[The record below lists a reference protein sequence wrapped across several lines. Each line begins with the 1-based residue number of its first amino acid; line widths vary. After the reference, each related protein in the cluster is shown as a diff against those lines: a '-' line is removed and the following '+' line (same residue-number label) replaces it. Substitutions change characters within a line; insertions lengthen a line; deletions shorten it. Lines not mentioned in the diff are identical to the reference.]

1 MVLVTFYALARMS
14 VGTTFIA
21 CVLTIVGYS
30 INATIII
37 FDRIRENMKNMGRK
51 DDLERVVN
59 NSITQTF
66 SRSVNTTLT
75 TLVMVVVL
83 FIMGVESVREFSL
96 PLIIGLICGCYSSV
110 CITGSLWYFR
120 HTAGKKKEK

>member
-14 VGTTFIA
+14 VGNTFIA

-110 CITGSLWYFR
+110 CITGSLWYFM

>member
-1 MVLVTFYALARMS
+1 
-14 VGTTFIA
+14 
-21 CVLTIVGYS
+21 
-30 INATIII
+30 
-37 FDRIRENMKNMGRK
+37 MKNMGRK

-75 TLVMVVVL
+75 TLVMVAVL

-110 CITGSLWYFR
+110 CITGPLWYFM